1 MSLERGRK
9 RSQAKLTFKIQTV
22 GVIWLKLYL
31 QLKKKKKNYS
41 RKHNLDILN
50 LTPRKT
56 KSVSQQ

>member
-31 QLKKKKKNYS
+31 QLKKKKK
-41 RKHNLDILN
+41 KLLKKTQPGHIKLD
-50 LTPRKT
+50 
-56 KSVSQQ
+56 SQED